1 MARQEE
7 DIKDKLLS
15 LSFQPKLS
23 EVLDAKKNRF
33 KPGSEHEI
41 HTNFDLDKN
50 PKVKRDIMFNVD
62 KLSRSFTIFCLLG
75 NLNIFQTMAGQRP
88 IFVIEM

>member
-23 EVLDAKKNRF
+23 EVLDAQKKNRF

-41 HTNFDLDKN
+41 H
-50 PKVKRDIMFNVD
+50 PH
-62 KLSRSFTIFCLLG
+62 S
-75 NLNIFQTMAGQRP
+75 
-88 IFVIEM
+88 